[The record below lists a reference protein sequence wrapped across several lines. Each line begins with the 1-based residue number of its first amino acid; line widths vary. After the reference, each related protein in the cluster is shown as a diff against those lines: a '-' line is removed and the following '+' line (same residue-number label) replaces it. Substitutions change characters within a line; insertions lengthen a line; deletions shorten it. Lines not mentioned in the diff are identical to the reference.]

1 MSLGMGWQGCQ
12 SLAHTPTPPTTAC
25 TPLSR
30 DLPFSPRRILS
41 SVGSFP
47 IAVCSSSSRRGRY
60 CFPHAQVVVLP
71 NLTQLGEEMP
81 FSGHSHFLQSGIG
94 YVFLCVLW
102 SSASSLPHRLFGVV
116 FPCCEP
122 CSLLVFWGCCL
133 PHVSLTVVLKFVW
146 ATVDLQAVS

>member
-1 MSLGMGWQGCQ
+1 MSLGVGWQGCQ
-12 SLAHTPTPPTTAC
+12 SLAHTPTPPTTAF

-41 SVGSFP
+41 WVCSFP
-47 IAVCSSSSRRGRY
+47 IVVCSSSSCRGR
-60 CFPHAQVVVLP
+60 CFFPHAQAVVLP
-71 NLTQLGEEMP
+71 DLTQLREEMP
-81 FSGHSHFLQSGIG
+81 FSGHSRFLQSGIG

-102 SSASSLPHRLFGVV
+102 SGASFLTHTLFGVV

-133 PHVSLTVVLKFVW
+133 PHVLLTMVLKFVW
-146 ATVDLQAVS
+146 ANVDFQSIG